1 MATYAVEVIRTE
13 KYKTTLTVEAES
25 PEQAG
30 AAALKQARKLDTE
43 EMTPL
48 DSHTSAGPAKLQ
60 P

>member
-25 PEQAG
+25 SEQAG
-30 AAALKQARKLDTE
+30 AVALRQARKLDTE
-43 EMTPL
+43 EMVAL
-48 DSHTSAGPAKLQ
+48 DSHTSAGTPKLQ